1 MRRRLESVVTVPTE
15 ERELVP
21 PRRCCSATAG
31 GSPSMSSTF
40 GAPVCCSRRRA
51 YGATDSKY
59 RRCASAYSVPKAS
72 EDLPE
77 PETPVKA
84 TSASRG
90 RSTSTLRR
98 LCSVAPRTCTKPSC
112 ASLVTSAGTPGP
124 ASAHLGSRAMS
135 ETIGIETP
143 DGTAEAYLTGA
154 PGDPGVLL
162 FIDAIGLR
170 PQIESM
176 ADRIASWGYVVIAPN
191 VFYRH
196 GSAAEL
202 APREDLRQ
210 PDARRAFFAS
220 GVMD

>member
-1 MRRRLESVVTVPTE
+1 MVPTGA
-15 ERELVP
+15 RELDA
-21 PRRCCSATAG
+21 PRRCCRATAG
-31 GSPSMSSTF
+31 GSPVISCTC
-40 GAPVCCSRRRA
+40 GAPTCWSRRRA

-124 ASAHLGSRAMS
+124 ASAHPASAHLGSRAMS
-135 ETIGIETP
+135 ETIGIETA
-143 DGTAEAYLTGA
+143 DGTAEVYLTGA
-154 PGDPGVLL
+154 PGDPGVL
-162 FIDAIGLR
+162 
-170 PQIESM
+170 
-176 ADRIASWGYVVIAPN
+176 
-191 VFYRH
+191 
-196 GSAAEL
+196 
-202 APREDLRQ
+202 
-210 PDARRAFFAS
+210 FF
-220 GVMD
+220 